1 MRVACAL
8 SIAILMSLSLANHA
22 RALGDPYAP
31 GQKGYDI
38 SYPQCGRPMPASG
51 EFAVIGVNG
60 GAPFSGNLC
69 MVDQYVNAP
78 RSTPP
83 ALYVNTGY
91 LPDYR
96 YLITSGC
103 RQQAGSI
110 NGADIEREAWAIGCS
125 EAETSIKYAYALGV
139 SSISMWW
146 LDVEI
151 INKWSLQL
159 NLNRFA
165 LQGTVTRLS
174 QTDLP
179 VGIYSSPAMWL
190 MITGVMAMPG
200 YLSAIWYAGGSC
212 SRPFFP
218 GVNLAPVWLYQHTFD
233 HLDHDWTC

>member
-1 MRVACAL
+1 MRVACAF

-22 RALGDPYAP
+22 RAMGDPYAP
-31 GQKGYDI
+31 
-38 SYPQCGRPMPASG
+38 
-51 EFAVIGVNG
+51 
-60 GAPFSGNLC
+60 
-69 MVDQYVNAP
+69 
-78 RSTPP
+78 
-83 ALYVNTGY
+83 
-91 LPDYR
+91 
-96 YLITSGC
+96 
-103 RQQAGSI
+103 
-110 NGADIEREAWAIGCS
+110 
-125 EAETSIKYAYALGV
+125 GV

-190 MITGVMAMPG
+190 TITGVMAMPG

-212 SRPFFP
+212 SRPF
-218 GVNLAPVWLYQHTFD
+218 
-233 HLDHDWTC
+233 